1 MVSND
6 VDVIEF
12 HPNKSDAESA
22 IQTWLNNNS
31 TATSL
36 DHVSKV
42 YEKSGR
48 VGLAM
53 IHID

>member
-1 MVSND
+1 MVSDD
-6 VDVIEF
+6 VDVVEF
-12 HPNKSDAESA
+12 HPNKNDAESA
-22 IQTWLNNNS
+22 IQTSLNTHS
-31 TATSL
+31 PATSL

-53 IHID
+53 IHTD

>member
-1 MVSND
+1 MVSDD
-6 VDVIEF
+6 VDVVEY
-12 HPNKSDAESA
+12 HPNKGDAESA

-31 TATSL
+31 SATSL

-42 YEKSGR
+42 YEKQGR

-53 IHID
+53 IHTD